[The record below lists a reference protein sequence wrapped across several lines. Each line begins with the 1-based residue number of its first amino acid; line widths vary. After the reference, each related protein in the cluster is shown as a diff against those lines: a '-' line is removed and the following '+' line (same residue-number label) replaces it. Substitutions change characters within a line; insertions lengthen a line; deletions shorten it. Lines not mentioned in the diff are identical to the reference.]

1 MKHSSLTIGILAV
14 ISPLLLIAAF
24 LLPNSRDARLA
35 WQMSQYSK
43 IERPLIFLQSL
54 SEAMTG
60 RSEARRDIR
69 AGHLALKTSGAR
81 GLADG
86 IYAELLSKRLGVTL
100 SSVAGSAYYSVVG
113 WEAYNEEMQ
122 IEIARRFGKE
132 ALLNV
137 WKDTDRIVRERR
149 RRGLL

>member
-1 MKHSSLTIGILAV
+1 MKRSTLVAGILAA

-24 LLPNSRDARLA
+24 LVPNARDARLA
-35 WQMSQYSK
+35 WQMSQYTK
-43 IERPLIFLQSL
+43 LERPLMFAHSFCD
-54 SEAMTG
+54 AMTG

-69 AGHLALKTSGAR
+69 AGHLTLKIGGAR
-81 GLADG
+81 GAG
-86 IYAELLSKRLGVTL
+86 GSVYAELLSKRLGVTL
-100 SSVAGSAYYSVVG
+100 SSVAGSAYSVAG

-122 IEIARRFGKE
+122 LEIARRFGDE

-137 WKDTDRIVRERR
+137 WKDTDRIVAERR